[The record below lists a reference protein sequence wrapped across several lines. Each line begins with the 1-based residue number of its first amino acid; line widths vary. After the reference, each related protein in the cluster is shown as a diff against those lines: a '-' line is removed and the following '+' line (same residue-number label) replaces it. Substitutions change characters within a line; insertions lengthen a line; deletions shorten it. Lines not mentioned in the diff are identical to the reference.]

1 MIDPQAPSL
10 PTDPSAGVS
19 LDEAHV
25 KYSPQAVKMTAEA
38 GKTVTALLYPDYRG
52 QATPQRVGL
61 WVWVGPENLPSK
73 ASGSTY
79 TAVSLGRGNGG
90 GSGTPIIG
98 TDRYKGL
105 FPGWNLCVFDTQ
117 AYAVGLTVQ
126 WRSETGGSIWVDSL
140 IVEPPTPKAVI
151 VFTHDVAP
159 GQVTQDMIDMY
170 QTRGLVFTWDQS
182 NDSNWTADQVAHL
195 LGAGVTDGG
204 VYSGHPED
212 IDYDTGDWTVV
223 AERMK
228 HVRDIPSLPRASYVA
243 STRNQ
248 LGKAYLERLTDDGWP
263 LIRGNYGG
271 GLGLTIDPTYR
282 SVPTIGY
289 EEAST
294 KLDTYVDLGAIICV
308 TEHKIVA
315 DGQGSDTTQ
324 IEVSKWT
331 ALLDRVKTLVDAGK
345 LECLT
350 MRQLAQRYV
359 PDALHAWDQQTN

>member
-1 MIDPQAPSL
+1 M
-10 PTDPSAGVS
+10 
-19 LDEAHV
+19 LDDSHV
-25 KYSPQAVKMTAEA
+25 RYATQAVKMTAEA
-38 GKTVTALLYPDYRG
+38 GKTVTANLFPDYRG
-52 QATPQRVGL
+52 KASSERVGL
-61 WVWVGPENLPSK
+61 WVWVGPENMPTTS
-73 ASGSTY
+73 SGSIY
-79 TAVSLGRGNGG
+79 TSVTVGRGNGG
-90 GSGTPIIG
+90 GNGVQIIG

-105 FPGWNLCVFDTQ
+105 RPGWNLCVCESQ

-126 WRSETGGSIWVDSL
+126 FRSESGGSIWVDSL
-140 IVEPPTPKAVI
+140 IVEPDTPKPVI

-170 QTRGLVFTWDQS
+170 QSRGLVFTWDQS

-195 LGAGVTDGG
+195 LSAGVTDGG

-248 LGKAYLERLTDDGWP
+248 LGKAYLERLSGDGWP

-289 EEAST
+289 EDAST
-294 KLDTYVDLGAIICV
+294 KLDTYVELGAIIV
-308 TEHKIVA
+308 ITEHKIVA
-315 DGQGSDTTQ
+315 DGEGSGTTQ

-331 ALLDRVKTLVDAGK
+331 ALLDHVKELVDAGK
-345 LECLT
+345 VECLT
-350 MRQLAQRYV
+350 MRQLAERYV
-359 PDALHAWDQQTN
+359 PHALTAWDAQGD